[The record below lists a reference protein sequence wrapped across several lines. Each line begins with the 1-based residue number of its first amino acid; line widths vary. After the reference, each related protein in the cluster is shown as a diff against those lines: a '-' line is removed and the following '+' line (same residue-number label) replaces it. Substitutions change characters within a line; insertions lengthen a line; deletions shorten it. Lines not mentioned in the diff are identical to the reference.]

1 MGGHFARGAMDPP
14 LSRRVTDWGKT
25 NPAMANIP
33 MTDPQF
39 DVLTIGNAIVDVI
52 AKVDD
57 AFIAR
62 EKLVKGSMNLID
74 EARAE
79 ELYGH
84 MGPAQEVSGGS
95 AGNTAAG
102 VGSFGG
108 RAAYFGKIKRDQLG
122 DIFRHDMKTQ
132 GVHFNSVAAADG
144 PATARSFILVTPD
157 SERTMNTYLGACV
170 NLTTAD
176 IEDAVVKAS
185 RVTYMEGYLYDRPDA
200 KDAFRRASD
209 IARAANR
216 LTSVTLSDSFCVE
229 RHRDDFL
236 HLIRSRI
243 DIVFANETEI
253 KSLYQTQ
260 NFNGAVEAIR
270 KDCTIAVLTRSEK
283 GSVIVRG
290 KETVEVPAHTV
301 SKIVDVTGAGD
312 LFAAGFLFGF
322 TREMPLRRCAELG
335 GLAAAEVISHVGARP
350 EVNLKDHAQA
360 AGLL

>member
-1 MGGHFARGAMDPP
+1 MLVSTSSVGYQNHIM
-14 LSRRVTDWGKT
+14 
-25 NPAMANIP
+25 N
-33 MTDPQF
+33 DPQF

-52 AKVDD
+52 SKVDD

-74 EARAE
+74 ETRAE
-79 ELYGH
+79 ELYSH
-84 MGPAQEVSGGS
+84 MGPAREVSGGS

-102 VGSFGG
+102 VASLGG
-108 RAAYFGKIKRDQLG
+108 RAAYFGKIKNDQLG

-132 GVHFNSVAAADG
+132 GVHFNSVAASEG

-209 IARAANR
+209 VARAANR
-216 LTSVTLSDSFCVE
+216 PTSVTLSDSFCVE
-229 RHRDDFL
+229 RHREDFL

-260 NFNGAVEAIR
+260 NFNGALEAIR
-270 KDCTIAVLTRSEK
+270 KDCAIAVLTRSEK

-290 KETVEVPAHTV
+290 TETVEVPAHKV
-301 SKIVDVTGAGD
+301 SNIVDVTGAGD

-350 EVNLKDHAQA
+350 EVNLRDHAQA